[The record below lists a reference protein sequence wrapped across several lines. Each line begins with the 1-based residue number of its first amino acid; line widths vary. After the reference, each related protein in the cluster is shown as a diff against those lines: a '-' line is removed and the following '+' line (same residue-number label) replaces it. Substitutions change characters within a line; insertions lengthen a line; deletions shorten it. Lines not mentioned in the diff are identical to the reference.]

1 MQNYNFDKC
10 ADRKGTGAMKYDCLT
25 ELFGRGDITP
35 FWIADMDFE
44 CCPEIIEALRRRLD
58 HPVLGYSAVPE
69 SYKKS
74 IVRWLDHRHNLKAD
88 ESWLAFVPGIVRG
101 IGFAI
106 NYFTSPGDKVVIQ
119 PPVYHPFRLVTEG
132 NGRVVVNNPLLLDE
146 KGNYSMDLEGLE
158 NIFRTEHPKMLIL
171 CNPHNPGG
179 IQWDADTLRKVASL
193 ARQYGVVVLS
203 DEIHGDLMMF
213 GTRHVPFASVSPEAA
228 EVSVSFGAPSKTFN
242 IAGLA
247 SSWMLVPN
255 PELRRGFYHWME
267 VNEFS
272 TPSFPAVIATEAA
285 YTHAEP
291 WLDSMIGY
299 VEDTIREVEK
309 WLDGNLPVIKPMRPQ
324 SSFLIWL
331 DCRGLGLT
339 QKELVSLF
347 VDGARLALNDGTM
360 FGAEG
365 TGFMRLNVGHPRA
378 QVIKA
383 LESLKAAV
391 EERNLPK
398 AQ

>member
-1 MQNYNFDKC
+1 MQDYNFDKG
-10 ADRKGTGAMKYDCLT
+10 ADRKGTGAMKYDCLA
-25 ELFGRGDITP
+25 ELFGRDDLTP

-44 CCPEIIEALRRRLD
+44 CCHEIIDALRRRLD
-58 HPVLGYSAVPE
+58 HPVLGYSTVPE

-74 IVRWLDHRHNLKAD
+74 IVGWLAHRHNLKAD

-101 IGFAI
+101 IGFAV
-106 NYFTSPGDKVVIQ
+106 NYFTSPGDKIVIQ

-132 NGRVVVNNPLLLDE
+132 NGRVVVNNPLILDE
-146 KGNYSMDLEGLE
+146 NGNYSMDLEGLE
-158 NIFRTEHPKMLIL
+158 TIFKNQRPKMLIL

-179 IQWDADTLRKVASL
+179 IQWDEATLRKVAEL
-193 ARQYGVVVLS
+193 AKKYGVVVLS

-213 GTRHVPFASVSPEAA
+213 GTRHIPFTSVSPEAA

-285 YTHAEP
+285 YTYAEP
-291 WLDSMIGY
+291 WLDSMISY
-299 VEDTIREVEK
+299 VEDNIREVEN
-309 WLDGNLPVIKPMRPQ
+309 WMDANLPVIKPLRPQ

-339 QKELVSLF
+339 QSDLVSLF
-347 VDGARLALNDGTM
+347 VDGAHLALNDGTM

-383 LESLKAAV
+383 LESLKAAI
-391 EERNLPK
+391 EERNLPI

>member
-1 MQNYNFDKC
+1 MQDYNFDKG
-10 ADRKGTGAMKYDCLT
+10 ADRKGTGAMKYDCLA
-25 ELFGRGDITP
+25 ELFGRDDLTP

-44 CCPEIIEALRRRLD
+44 CCHEIIDALRRRLD
-58 HPVLGYSAVPE
+58 HPVLGYSTVPE

-74 IVRWLDHRHNLKAD
+74 IVGWLAHRHNLKAD

-101 IGFAI
+101 IGFAV
-106 NYFTSPGDKVVIQ
+106 NYFTSPGDKIVIQ

-132 NGRVVVNNPLLLDE
+132 NGRVVVNNPLILDE
-146 KGNYSMDLEGLE
+146 NGNYSMDLEGLE
-158 NIFRTEHPKMLIL
+158 TIFKNQRPKMLIL

-179 IQWDADTLRKVASL
+179 IQWDEATLRKVAEL
-193 ARQYGVVVLS
+193 AKKYGVVVLS

-213 GTRHVPFASVSPEAA
+213 GTRHIPFASVSPEAA

-285 YTHAEP
+285 YTYAEP
-291 WLDSMIGY
+291 WLDSMISY
-299 VEDTIREVEK
+299 VEDNIREVEN
-309 WLDGNLPVIKPMRPQ
+309 WMDANLPVIKPLRPQ

-339 QKELVSLF
+339 QSDLVSLF
-347 VDGARLALNDGTM
+347 VDGAHLALNDGTM

-383 LESLKAAV
+383 LESLKAAI
-391 EERNLPK
+391 EERNLPI